1 MDETERYRDDEHDED
16 TGEHAVRVRRGAVPW
31 VLVGVSLLCGAGAA
45 LWFYGRERAARLE
58 TAAALGAAEAAHLER
73 ADLAQRL
80 ERLEAEKADLLA
92 LKNEL
97 SVEVEA
103 KEEELSRLQ
112 GTYRELETKM
122 KEEIAK
128 GDVRLSQSGGRIKVD
143 LVDRILFDVG
153 DASVTAR
160 GEEVLSRVG
169 TVLANVQ
176 DRKIQVSG
184 HTDDLPISDRLRDR
198 YPTNWELAAA
208 RASNVVRFLE
218 EKAGVP
224 GRRLVA
230 AAYGPWEPISSNKTA
245 SGRARNRR
253 IEIVLTPALAPARIE
268 GAAAAPASVPAARPA
283 AAAAVR
289 PAATPAARPSRA
301 PAKAPAAAAKPPATG
316 TKAPG
321 AAAKVKQRP

>member
-1 MDETERYRDDEHDED
+1 MGEFDHDTVIDHDDTD
-16 TGEHAVRVRRGAVPW
+16 VRPIRRRGAVAPW
-31 VLVGVSLLCGAGAA
+31 LLFVLALLAGTGASVWLA
-45 LWFYGRERAARLE
+45 LRERAARTE
-58 TAAALGAAEAAHLER
+58 ASAARAATDAAQAER
-73 ADLAQRL
+73 AELAQRL
-80 ERLEAEKADLLA
+80 AALEAEKADLLA

-103 KEEELSRLQ
+103 KAEEIAKLQ
-112 GTYRELETKM
+112 GTYQELEAKM

-143 LVDRILFDVG
+143 LVDKILFDVG
-153 DASVTAR
+153 DASISAR
-160 GEEVLSRVG
+160 GGEVLSRVG
-169 TVLANVQ
+169 GVLANVK

-198 YPTNWELAAA
+198 YPTNWELAAS

-230 AAYGPWEPISSNKTA
+230 AAYGPWEPISSNKSA

-253 IEIVLTPALAPARIE
+253 IEIVLTPALAPAPIDAAAV
-268 GAAAAPASVPAARPA
+268 AAAAPAPKQAAKASAKPAVLKASA
-283 AAAAVR
+283 KT
-289 PAATPAARPSRA
+289 ATA
-301 PAKAPAAAAKPPATG
+301 PAR
-316 TKAPG
+316 
-321 AAAKVKQRP
+321 KQRRP